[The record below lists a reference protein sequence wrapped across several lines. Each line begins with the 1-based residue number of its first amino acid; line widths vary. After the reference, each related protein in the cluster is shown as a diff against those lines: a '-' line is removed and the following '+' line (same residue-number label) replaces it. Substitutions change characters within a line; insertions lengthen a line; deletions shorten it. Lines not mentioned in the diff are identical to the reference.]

1 MPFHNMLLAQII
13 WHYGG
18 FTGPV
23 LSLNC
28 SQTIEILLLK
38 NLDDYIGTSGA
49 GPQQPMRE
57 ASYRSSHAT
66 NQR

>member
-13 WHYGG
+13 WYYGG

-28 SQTIEILLLK
+28 SQTIEI
-38 NLDDYIGTSGA
+38 Y
-49 GPQQPMRE
+49 
-57 ASYRSSHAT
+57 Y
-66 NQR
+66 